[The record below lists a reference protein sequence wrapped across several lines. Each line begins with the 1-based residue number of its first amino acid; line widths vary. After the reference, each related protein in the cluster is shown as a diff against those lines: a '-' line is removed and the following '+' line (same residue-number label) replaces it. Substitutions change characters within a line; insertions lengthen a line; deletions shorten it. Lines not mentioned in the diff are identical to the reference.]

1 MDYGMYF
8 LESHMEQV
16 TDLTWRGSLVNLSMD
31 LLDEITKLFTIL
43 LWLSEKLEFPMSCS
57 ETAGGGATQ
66 VMTRSSAARP
76 ATHSLFSFFPCFSL

>member
-31 LLDEITKLFTIL
+31 LLDEITKLFTVL
-43 LWLSEKLEFPMSCS
+43 LWLSEKLEFPMSC
-57 ETAGGGATQ
+57 
-66 VMTRSSAARP
+66 
-76 ATHSLFSFFPCFSL
+76 